1 MSRKQCRRKVWKL
14 VDPIEMARMGAAV
27 TPEAELDKL
36 RGVELAALE
45 SFATGTATMKDVETL
60 TAMVNL
66 CEEMARSNIGP
77 EALEAC
83 GRAEAAMLDAIR
95 RQEAVGR
102 FGVDGPGLTALRD
115 VYQYHDLQRQSVARS
130 VYEAAITRTF
140 LRVKN
145 AKPAEVTQ

>member
-14 VDPIEMARMGAAV
+14 VDPIKHATEGAAI
-27 TPEAELDKL
+27 TPETELDKL

-77 EALEAC
+77 EALGAC
-83 GRAEAAMLDAIR
+83 ERAESAMLDAIR
-95 RQEAVGR
+95 RNEAIGR
-102 FGVDGPGLTALRD
+102 IGVDGPGLQALRD

-130 VYEAAITRTF
+130 VYEAAIMRTF
-140 LRVKN
+140 EKVKN
-145 AKPAEVTQ
+145 AKGVGV